1 MNLPCAPADLPSFS
15 HSRPEIRD
23 GMNKPINKDYYYID
37 FHASIDAIKYR
48 VYHLTEKVKELYK
61 VTTEKKDLYCPQC
74 RAQWTTLEAMDKSTP
89 MGFECHRCGGMLEP
103 QEREEGQSTGHEKQ
117 SRLMSQLDGL
127 ISMLRKIDLQD
138 IPSND
143 FETAMSLT
151 VPVERERN
159 LNPLRPFLPG
169 DNKGGLTAVKGI
181 TPTTVAL
188 DVNVME
194 SADKTAADKA
204 EEAKK
209 KANLAQ
215 NELPV
220 WHTTSTVTGE
230 KVATTNKD
238 AQHNMN
244 GTSLV
249 KDEEEDKK
257 DGTIENDELKA
268 YYAQLAEER
277 EKEAKEDREVDDSD
291 DDDDDFEDVDVA
303 NSDGGSPS
311 DTSPLKGLNG
321 TGEQQRKEKDKNSDS
336 ESSAPGTNVSTP
348 AIGSFDDVEGPTSKR
363 VKFESPAKPSTNG
376 ETAAASQADKDSDE
390 DDEVEFED
398 V

>member
-1 MNLPCAPADLPSFS
+1 
-15 HSRPEIRD
+15 
-23 GMNKPINKDYYYID
+23 MNKPINKDYYYID

-74 RAQWTTLEAMDKSTP
+74 RAQWTTLEAMDKPTP
-89 MGFECHRCGGMLEP
+89 FGFECHRCGGTLEP

-117 SRLMSQLDGL
+117 SRLMSQLDGI
-127 ISMLRKIDLQD
+127 ISMLRKIDSQD

-143 FETAMSLT
+143 FESAMSMA

-159 LNPLRPFLPG
+159 LNPLRPFQPG
-169 DNKGGLTAVKGI
+169 GNKTGSTAVKGI

-209 KANLAQ
+209 RANLAQ

-230 KVATTNKD
+230 KVSTTNKD
-238 AQHNMN
+238 AEHNMN
-244 GTSLV
+244 GTSLI

-257 DGTIENDELKA
+257 DGNIENNELKA

-291 DDDDDFEDVDVA
+291 DDDEDFEDVEVA
-303 NSDGGSPS
+303 NSNVGSPS
-311 DTSPLKGLNG
+311 DKSPLTDKSPLKVPNG
-321 TGEQQRKEKDKNSDS
+321 TGEDQTKEKDKNSES
-336 ESSAPGTNVSTP
+336 GSSAPGTSASTP
-348 AIGSFDDVEGPTSKR
+348 AIGNFEDVEGPASKR
-363 VKFESPAKPSTNG
+363 VKFESPLKPSTNG
-376 ETAAASQADKDSDE
+376 ETAAASQGDKDSDE